1 MGEIEQTLADVC
13 ALIDRVPDYSVQCCH
28 LESDR
33 AVIEIAGEV
42 PALMALQEVCLAAN
56 TDIEAWLRGNAQV
69 PGAVVRQT
77 LFPRVT
83 PRDLID
89 HGSLQLLG
97 IHLAWRLHRLRLLS
111 ATKANRLL
119 QRWHAGLVV
128 G

>member
-1 MGEIEQTLADVC
+1 MSGIEQALDDVC
-13 ALIDRVPDYSVQCCH
+13 ALIDRVPDCSVQRCH

-33 AVIEIAGEV
+33 AVIEIAGEL

-56 TDIEAWLRGNAQV
+56 ADIEPWLRGNAQV

-77 LFPRVT
+77 LLPSVT

-111 ATKANRLL
+111 ATEANRLL
-119 QRWHAGLVV
+119 QRWRAGLVV